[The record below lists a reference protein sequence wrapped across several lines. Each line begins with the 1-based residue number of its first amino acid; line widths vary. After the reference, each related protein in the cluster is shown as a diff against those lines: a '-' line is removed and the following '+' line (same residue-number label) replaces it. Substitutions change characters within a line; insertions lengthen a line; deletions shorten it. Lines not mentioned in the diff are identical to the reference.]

1 MKALIVTLL
10 TFILLL
16 IIFYIRIKE
25 QFDVKKPFDVK
36 EIQGHINYLNYLSQ
50 NLDHKV
56 ASFPK

>member
-25 QFDVKKPFDVK
+25 PFSEK

-50 NLDHKV
+50 GLDNRV